1 MVSVDLKHYVYL
13 LCHTP
18 SIASRHV
25 ALAYDILPS
34 STGLH
39 TLEEGAGK
47 RFSECGRKA
56 HSEHR
61 FPAPSSKVCKP
72 ELGVWEKGCRKP
84 TLRVLP
90 GETSVL
96 SLEKWPASTEG
107 QAGVL

>member
-1 MVSVDLKHYVYL
+1 MFTYNATLRASLSAMEEGK
-13 LCHTP
+13 TP
-18 SIASRHV
+18 SM
-25 ALAYDILPS
+25 AYDILPS

-47 RFSECGRKA
+47 RFSECWRKA
-56 HSEHR
+56 PSEHR

-84 TLRVLP
+84 ALRVWP
-90 GETSVL
+90 GGTSLL
-96 SLEKWPASTEG
+96 SLEKWPAYTEG